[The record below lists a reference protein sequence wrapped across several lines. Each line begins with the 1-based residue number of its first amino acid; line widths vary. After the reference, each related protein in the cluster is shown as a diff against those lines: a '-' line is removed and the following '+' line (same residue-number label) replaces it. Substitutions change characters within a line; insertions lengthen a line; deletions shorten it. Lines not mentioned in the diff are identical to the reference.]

1 MTELAA
7 PAGDAEALRAA
18 VNHGADAVYL
28 GLKRFGARARAA
40 NFSLDELAGAVT
52 RCRPR
57 GVRLYVTLNTLVF
70 DGELEAVEETIA
82 QVADAGVDAIVV
94 QDLGVVALARSV
106 CPELTIHA
114 STQTAVGHA
123 DGCRMLADLGVT
135 RMVVPRELS
144 VERIRRLRDR
154 TDLEL
159 EVFIHGALCVSWSGQ
174 CLASLA
180 RGGRSGNR
188 GDCAQ
193 PCRLPYQLRSDGEPV
208 ADQGV
213 THPLSPGDLWAV
225 DHLAALVDAG
235 VDSFKIEGRL
245 KRPEY
250 VASTVLH
257 YRTLLDRIA
266 GDPGA
271 TLTEGERRDLLQP
284 FHRSPSPGYL
294 GGVDHRALVVAGG
307 PGGQGLPVG
316 RVVAAAGRELTLDQG
331 RLPLKAGDGVALDGD
346 LGGRVHQVTALAG
359 GRVQLRMGP
368 EFPADGAAVGQQL
381 TRTDDPALTRR
392 LRLGVEGRSRDARP
406 RRHPVTARLAGG
418 LGVPLTLRLDD
429 GEGNRVAAA
438 SELPLELARERPL
451 DPSTARERL
460 GRMGATPFRLAE
472 MTWEVGP
479 ELTLPLGQLNRLRR
493 EACRDLEERR
503 LRPPRRE
510 VTRGHDWARRG
521 RPAGGGA
528 DAIPRGLTVLCRSAE
543 QAEAASRVEGVSVL
557 IADPPAGL
565 DPAPMIQRARAA
577 GIFAVAALPRTVLQG
592 EAPLPRRTPSAD
604 GLLVRNLAQLFA
616 IGSRGAAPALLG
628 DLSLNVVNAPSAAV
642 LLDAGL
648 STISP
653 GADLDVGGV
662 CTLAGQLDPDRLEV
676 ILQGRLPLFHTRHCL
691 FAARLAGAATR
702 ADCRTLCHGTTLV
715 LVDRD
720 GKTNPVLA
728 DERCRNTVLDADT
741 RDWRTGLAALRRS
754 GLARFRVEFVDE
766 PGDRV
771 LESLGSLATALSSNP

>member
-7 PAGDAEALRAA
+7 PAGDAESLRAA

-28 GLKRFGARARAA
+28 GLRRFSARARAA
-40 NFSLDELAGAVT
+40 NFSPAELAAAVAS
-52 RCRPR
+52 CRPR

-70 DGELEAVEETIA
+70 DGELEAVEATIA
-82 QVADAGVDAIVV
+82 QVAAAGVDAIIV
-94 QDLGVVALARSV
+94 QDLGAAVLARAV

-123 DGCRMLADLGVT
+123 DGCRMLADLGVA
-135 RMVVPRELS
+135 RLVVPRELS
-144 VERIRRLRDR
+144 VERIRRLREQ

-159 EVFIHGALCVSWSGQ
+159 EVFVHGALCVSWSGQ

-193 PCRLPYQLRSDGEPV
+193 PCRLPYRLRKDGELV

-250 VASTVLH
+250 VASAVLH

-266 GDPGA
+266 DDPGA
-271 TLTEGERRDLLQP
+271 ALTEEERRDLLQP

-316 RVVAAAGRELTLDQG
+316 RVVETAGRELILDRG
-331 RLPLKAGDGVALDGD
+331 RLPLEAGDGIALDGD
-346 LGGRVHQVTALAG
+346 VGGRVHQVTALAG
-359 GRVQLRMGP
+359 GRVRIRMGP
-368 EFPADGAAVGQQL
+368 GFPADGVAIGQQL

-392 LRLGVEGRSRDARP
+392 LRLGIEGRSRDARP
-406 RRHPVTARLAGG
+406 RRHPVTARLVGQAGD
-418 LGVPLTLRLDD
+418 PLVLWLDD
-429 GEGNRVAAA
+429 GEGTRVSAA
-438 SELPLELARERPL
+438 SEPTLELAREHPL
-451 DPSTARERL
+451 DPTTVRERL
-460 GRMGATPFRLAE
+460 GRMGATPFRLAG

-479 ELTLPLGQLNRLRR
+479 ELTLPLGQINRLRR
-493 EACRDLEERR
+493 AACRDLEERR
-503 LRPPRRE
+503 AVPPRRAIA
-510 VTRGHDWARRG
+510 RGQGRARRSW
-521 RPAGGGA
+521 PAGGGEA
-528 DAIPRGLTVLCRSAE
+528 AIPRGLSVLCRSAE
-543 QAEAASRVEGVSVL
+543 QAEAASTVAGVTVL

-565 DPAPMIQRARAA
+565 DPAPLIQRARSA
-577 GIFAVAALPRTVLQG
+577 GIFAVAALPRTVMQG
-592 EAPLPRRTPSAD
+592 EAPVPRRTPSAD
-604 GLLVRNLAQLFA
+604 GLLVRNLAQLTA
-616 IGSRGAAPALLG
+616 IGSTDAPPALLG
-628 DLSLNVVNAPSAAV
+628 DLALNVVNALSASV
-642 LLDAGL
+642 LLGAGL
-648 STISP
+648 STIAP
-653 GADLDVGGV
+653 GADLDVGGA
-662 CTLAGQLDPDRLEV
+662 CALAGQLDPSRLEV
-676 ILQGRLPLFHTRHCL
+676 ILHGRLPLFHTRHCL
-691 FAARLAGAATR
+691 FAARLGGAATR
-702 ADCRTLCHGTTLV
+702 ADCRTLCHDTALA
-715 LVDRD
+715 LEDRD
-720 GKTNPVLA
+720 GRINPVVA
-728 DERCRNTVLDADT
+728 DERCRNTVLDADN

-754 GLARFRVEFVDE
+754 GVVRFRVEFVDE

-771 LESLGSLATALSSNP
+771 LELLRSLATATSPNP